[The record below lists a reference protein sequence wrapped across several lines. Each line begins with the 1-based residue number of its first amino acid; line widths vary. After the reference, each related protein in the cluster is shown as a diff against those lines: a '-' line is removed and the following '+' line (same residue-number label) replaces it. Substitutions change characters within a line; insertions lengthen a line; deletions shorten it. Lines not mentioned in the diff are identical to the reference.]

1 MLLKQLK
8 KSVNKLTASRH
19 GLPDFT
25 QKIPFP
31 IRHLDFQFDGKNFYR
46 DFYRN
51 AELASAYVTAMS
63 IFLTYGEELVIETAR
78 YHRDLVKDPVLKQRV
93 TALIGQEAIHSK
105 VHNAFNDQ
113 TLANNQYPVRL
124 YRFLAENV
132 FKYGFH
138 RFPQPLKLSLM
149 AGIEHFTAVFAEF
162 AMKHEAEVWADEID
176 DKTKGLWMWHFME
189 ESEHKDVAYDVFQLI
204 SGDYTL
210 RIAGFL
216 LATFTIMGLVFAGA
230 VGIPILRQ
238 PLNLIR
244 PAYWQDV
251 AYSLEVLWN
260 PKNGVF
266 GSTIGHVLEY
276 FRPDFHPN
284 DHDTTQYLEH
294 YKKKLLHP
302 ETGLLTPYFIK
313 EFMPKVQAA

>member
-1 MLLKQLK
+1 MLLKQ
-8 KSVNKLTASRH
+8 SIYNLTATHHEPS
-19 GLPDFT
+19 GLTP
-25 QKIPFP
+25 KKPFP

-46 DFYRN
+46 KFYRN

-63 IFLTYGEELVIETAR
+63 IFLTYGEELVIETSR
-78 YHRDLVKDPVLKQRV
+78 YHRDLVKDPVLKQRI

-162 AMKHEAEVWADEID
+162 AMKHEAEVWVDEID

-204 SGDYTL
+204 SGDYAL

-230 VGIPILRQ
+230 VGIPILRK

-251 AYSLEVLWN
+251 GYSLYVLWN

-266 GSTIGHVLEY
+266 GSTLGHVLEY

-294 YKKKLLHP
+294 YKEKLLHP

-313 EFMPKVQAA
+313 EFMPKVQAP